1 MNLTELAAGLGI
13 SRQAATKLKKRG
25 MPVTTIAQA
34 QGWRRRNTRSAVP
47 ADPAAAASI
56 AAGTLEELA
65 AEGAPLPEDSA
76 GLKEQLAMIGK
87 VRRAAVARYERALE
101 AEEDDNA
108 RRWAQVVLSLS
119 QRGADAELKLKRAL
133 TLEGETIAYHD
144 AQAIFC
150 RFLREIRTHCDT
162 MPASLAGRVN
172 PSDTTHAMGVLTEW
186 RDGLYRVL
194 NAGPEKVRAES
205 LANAQP

>member
-13 SRQAATKLKKRG
+13 SRQAASKLKGRG
-25 MPVTTIAQA
+25 MPVTSIAQA

-47 ADPAAAASI
+47 SDP

-87 VRRAAVARYERALE
+87 VRRAAVARYERALA

-133 TLEGETIAYHD
+133 TLEGETISYHD
-144 AQAIFC
+144 AEALFC
-150 RFLREIRTHCDT
+150 RFLRQIRTHCDT
-162 MPASLAGRVN
+162 MPASLAGKVN
-172 PSDTTHAMGVLTEW
+172 PADTPHAMGVLTEW

-194 NAGPEKVRAES
+194 HAGPGQVRTEA

>member
-13 SRQAATKLKKRG
+13 SRQAASKLKKRG
-25 MPVTTIAQA
+25 MPTATIAQA

-47 ADPAAAASI
+47 TDPNAAASI

-133 TLEGETIAYHD
+133 TLEGETIAYAD
-144 AQAIFC
+144 AEAAFC
-150 RFLREIRTHCDT
+150 MVLKEIRGHLDA
-162 MPASLAGRVN
+162 MPANLAGKVN
-172 PSDTTHAMGVLTEW
+172 PGDAPHAQQILSDW
-186 RDGLYRVL
+186 RDMVC
-194 NAGPEKVRAES
+194 RALHAAPDKAREE
-205 LANAQP
+205 ARKAA

>member
-13 SRQAATKLKKRG
+13 SRQAASKLKKRG
-25 MPVTTIAQA
+25 MPTASLAQA

-47 ADPAAAASI
+47 ADSAAP

-87 VRRAAVARYERALE
+87 VRRAAVARYERALD
-101 AEEDDNA
+101 AGEDDNA

-133 TLEGETIAYHD
+133 TLEGETIAYAD
-144 AQAIFC
+144 AEAAFC
-150 RFLREIRTHCDT
+150 MVLKEIRGHLDA
-162 MPASLAGRVN
+162 MPANLAGKVN
-172 PSDTTHAMGVLTEW
+172 PGDAPHAQQILSDW
-186 RDGLYRVL
+186 RDMVC
-194 NAGPEKVRAES
+194 RALHAAPDKAREE
-205 LANAQP
+205 ARKAA

>member
-13 SRQAATKLKKRG
+13 SRQAASKLKKRG
-25 MPVTTIAQA
+25 MPVATIAQA

-47 ADPAAAASI
+47 SDPAAASI

-87 VRRAAVARYERALE
+87 VRRAAVARYERALN

-162 MPASLAGRVN
+162 MPASLAGKVN
-172 PSDTTHAMGVLTEW
+172 PADTSHAMGVLTEW

-194 NAGPEKVRAES
+194 HAGPEQVRAEA